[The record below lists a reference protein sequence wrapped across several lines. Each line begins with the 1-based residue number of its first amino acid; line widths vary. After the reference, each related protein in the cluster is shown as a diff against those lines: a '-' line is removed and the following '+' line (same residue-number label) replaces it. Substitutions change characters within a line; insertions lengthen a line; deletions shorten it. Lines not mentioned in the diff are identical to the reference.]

1 MLPKID
7 EEKMA
12 RRGERGEVNRN
23 GSGEKIAN
31 AVKAENI
38 SN

>member
-31 AVKAENI
+31 AIKTKNL